1 MTKSELENKLAVLL
15 GGRIAEELIFGEAS
29 TGAQNDLVKV
39 TDIAKSMV
47 KAYGMSEKVGTITL
61 ERERQPQFVQI
72 QPSQEKGDYS
82 EETAR
87 DIDREIRRIVDGQ
100 YERVKQLLAEKK
112 SALVEGAKVLL
123 EREVISGGD
132 LKTIMDKY

>member
-1 MTKSELENKLAVLL
+1 
-15 GGRIAEELIFGEAS
+15 AS
-29 TGAQNDLVKV
+29 TGAQNDLVKA

-47 KAYGMSEKVGTITL
+47 KAYGMSEKLGTITL

-100 YERVKQLLAEKK
+100 YERVKKLLAEKK
-112 SALVEGAKVLL
+112 NALVEGAKLLL

-132 LKTIMDKY
+132 LKTIMDKS